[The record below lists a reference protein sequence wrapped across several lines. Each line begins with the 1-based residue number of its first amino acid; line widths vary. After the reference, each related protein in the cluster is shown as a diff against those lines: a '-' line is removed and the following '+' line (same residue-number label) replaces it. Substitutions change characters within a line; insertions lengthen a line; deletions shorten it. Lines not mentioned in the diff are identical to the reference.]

1 MKKIT
6 RLLLLVAISIGMVA
20 CSNDDVPQTPESL
33 RGTTYAS
40 IAVALPK
47 APSTRVLPKGPST
60 RAGLPDDYNK
70 LTDDWEGIDAIETI
84 TVFLVNETLGTID
97 HSTFGTSQFETIDGD
112 GFLKPNLAVKATP
125 GEAVK
130 AYVVLNGN
138 SDVLTALK
146 AATLSTFNT
155 VYETAVAEIASNLAY
170 NDGTNDV
177 IMMTNNEQPTA
188 TTIQPNVK
196 EADAKTGSANTVEV
210 KVERVVSRALATVA
224 AAAKTATINVQDAM
238 DNDVSTITIQS
249 VNYVVGQS
257 NKEFFLTKKTDWK
270 TPDAVY
276 NHVPGVWNPEL
287 FDNTGLAKS
296 IAMKEATGAAAIAD
310 FNTALTTELADSK
323 FVLPVTHATDDYRK
337 GNTTFFEV
345 IAIFKPNLVDGA
357 AYTAGADVFLGM
369 NDGLFYSTRKLAEDN
384 GQKATHYKGDG
395 TTGAIMKYVLWLNP
409 NKIPGATADKAT
421 MSPTVR
427 NQVYHA
433 HIKGFKQIGLPNN
446 PLNPT
451 DPNNPQPKEPG
462 DSGYD
467 PTDPWKPKD
476 STDSGYDPNNPG
488 NENPINPIKPEDPL
502 QTEDTYL
509 SVEIKVL
516 PWGIHSYEINL
527 GNDY

>member
-6 RLLLLVAISIGMVA
+6 RLLLLAAISIGMVA

-40 IAVALPK
+40 IAVTLPK
-47 APSTRVLPKGPST
+47 APSTR
-60 RAGLPDDYNK
+60 ALPDDYNK
-70 LTDDWEGIDAIETI
+70 LTDDWEGIDKINTI

-97 HSTFGTSQFETIDGD
+97 HSTFGTSQFESIDENGV
-112 GFLKPNLAVKATP
+112 LKPNLAVKGTP

-138 SDVLTALK
+138 SDVLTTLK
-146 AATLSTFNT
+146 GTTPGAFAG
-155 VYETAVAEIASNLAY
+155 VYATAVAKNASDLAS

-177 IMMTNNEQPTA
+177 IMMTNTELPTA
-188 TTIQPNVK
+188 IAIEANVD
-196 EADAKTGSANTVEV
+196 EATAIAGTKNSV
-210 KVERVVSRALATVA
+210 KVDVERVVSRALATVA

-257 NKEFFLTKKTDWK
+257 NKKFFLTKKAGYV

-276 NHVPGVWNPEL
+276 GHVPSVDTWNPEL
-287 FDNTGLAKS
+287 FDNTGLSKS
-296 IAMKEATGAAAIAD
+296 IAMQEATGAAAIAD
-310 FNTALTTELADSK
+310 FNTALRTELANSK
-323 FVLPVTHATDDYRK
+323 FVLPVTHETGKYEK

-369 NDGLFYSTRKLAEDN
+369 NDGLFYSTRALAEAS

-395 TTGAIMKYVLWLNP
+395 DTGAIMKYVLWLNP
-409 NKIPGATADKAT
+409 DKIPGAAAGEKAT

-433 HIKGFKQIGLPNN
+433 HIKGFKSIGVPNN
-446 PLNPT
+446 PLNPK
-451 DPNNPQPKEPG
+451 DPNNPQPKDPK
-462 DSGYD
+462 DPGYD
-467 PTDPWKPKD
+467 PADPWKPKD
-476 STDSGYDPNNPG
+476 PTDPDYDPNNPG
-488 NENPINPIKPEDPL
+488 NENPKNPIDPEDPL
-502 QTEDTYL
+502 ETEDTYL
-509 SVEIKVL
+509 SVEITVL
-516 PWGIHSYEINL
+516 KWGVHSYEIDL

>member
-1 MKKIT
+1 MKTIT
-6 RLLLLVAISIGMVA
+6 RLLLLAAISIGMVA

-47 APSTRVLPKGPST
+47 APSTR
-60 RAGLPDDYNK
+60 ALPDDYHD
-70 LTDDWEGIDAIETI
+70 LPDWEGIDAIKTI

-97 HSTFGTSQFETIDGD
+97 HSTFGTSQFEAIDDNGV
-112 GFLKPNLAVKATP
+112 LKPNLAVKGTP

-138 SDVLTALK
+138 TAILDILK
-146 AATLSTFNT
+146 AATPSTFNT
-155 VYETAVAEIASNLAY
+155 VYETAVVKNASDLAK
-170 NDGTNDV
+170 NEAGKDV
-177 IMMTNNEQPTA
+177 IMMTNTVLPTA
-188 TTIQPNVK
+188 ITIEANVD
-196 EADAKTGSANTVEV
+196 EATAKAGTKNSVKVE
-210 KVERVVSRALATVA
+210 VERVVSRAIATVA
-224 AAAKTATINVQDAM
+224 AAAKTATINVKDAM
-238 DNDVSTITIQS
+238 DNNVSTITIQS

-257 NKEFFLTKKTDWK
+257 NREFFLTKKTDWK

-276 NHVPGVWNPEL
+276 NHVPGVWNPSL

-323 FVLPVTHATDDYRK
+323 FVLPVTHLDANYRK
-337 GNTTFFEV
+337 GNTTYFEV
-345 IAIFKPNLVDGA
+345 TAIFTPDAVDGD
-357 AYTAGADVFLGM
+357 AYTAGTDVFLGM
-369 NDGLFYSTRKLAEDN
+369 NDGLFYSTRALAEAS

-395 TTGAIMKYVLWLNP
+395 ATGAIMKYVLWLNP

-433 HIKGFKQIGLPNN
+433 HITGFKQIGLPNN

-451 DPNNPQPKEPG
+451 DPMNP
-462 DSGYD
+462 D
-467 PTDPWKPKD
+467 PLNPA
-476 STDSGYDPNNPG
+476 PG

-516 PWGIHSYEINL
+516 PWGIHSYEIEL

>member
-6 RLLLLVAISIGMVA
+6 KLLLMTAIAIGMVA

-40 IAVALPK
+40 IAVKLPN
-47 APSTRVLPKGPST
+47 GPST
-60 RAGLPDDYNK
+60 RAALTETWKGLDSIN
-70 LTDDWEGIDAIETI
+70 TI

-97 HSTFGTSQFETIDGD
+97 HSTFGTSQFDAIDAD
-112 GFLKPNLAVKATP
+112 GVLKPNLAVKATP
-125 GEAVK
+125 GEKVK

-138 SDVLTALK
+138 SDVLTTLK
-146 AATLSTFNT
+146 EATPSTFNT
-155 VYETAVAEIASNLAY
+155 VYETAVKKNASDLAK
-170 NDGTNDV
+170 NEAGKDV
-177 IMMTNNEQPTA
+177 IMMTNNVQPTA

-224 AAAKTATINVQDAM
+224 ATAKTTAIPVNDAM
-238 DNDVSTITIQS
+238 NVKQSEITIQS

-276 NHVPGVWNPEL
+276 NHVPGVWDPEL

-323 FVLPVTHATDDYRK
+323 FVLPVTHADADYRK
-337 GNTTFFEV
+337 GNTTYFEV
-345 IAIFKPNLVDGA
+345 TAIFTPDAVDGG
-357 AYTAGADVFLGM
+357 AYTAGTDVFLGM
-369 NDGLFYSTRKLAEDN
+369 NDGKFYSTRASAEAS
-384 GQKATHYKGDG
+384 GQKATHYKGTG
-395 TTGAIMKYVLWLNP
+395 TTVTTTKGAIMKYVLWLNP
-409 NKIPGATADKAT
+409 DKVPGETGDKAT

-451 DPNNPQPKEPG
+451 DPMNP
-462 DSGYD
+462 D
-467 PTDPWKPKD
+467 PLNT
-476 STDSGYDPNNPG
+476 TAPG

-516 PWGIHSYEINL
+516 PWGIHSYEIEL

>member
-6 RLLLLVAISIGMVA
+6 RLLLLAAISIGMVA

-40 IAVALPK
+40 IAVTLPK
-47 APSTRVLPKGPST
+47 APSTRT
-60 RAGLPDDYNK
+60 LPDDYNK
-70 LTDDWEGIDAIETI
+70 LTDDWEGIDKISTI

-97 HSTFGTSQFETIDGD
+97 HSTFGTNQFESIDENGV
-112 GFLKPNLAVKATP
+112 LKPNLAVKGTP

-138 SDVLTALK
+138 SDVLT
-146 AATLSTFNT
+146 TLTGTTPGAFAGE
-155 VYETAVAEIASNLAY
+155 YATAVAKNASDLAS

-177 IMMTNNEQPTA
+177 IMMTNTVLPTA
-188 TTIQPNVK
+188 ITIEANVD
-196 EADAKTGSANTVEV
+196 EATAIAGTKNSVKVE
-210 KVERVVSRALATVA
+210 VERVVSRALATVA

-249 VNYVVGQS
+249 VKYVVGQS
-257 NKEFFLTKKTDWK
+257 NKEFFLTKKKDWK

-276 NHVPGVWNPEL
+276 NHVPGVWNPKL

-323 FVLPVTHATDDYRK
+323 FVLPVTHLDANYRK
-337 GNTTFFEV
+337 GNTTYFEV
-345 IAIFKPNLVDGA
+345 TAIFTPDAVDGGT
-357 AYTAGADVFLGM
+357 YTAGTDVFLGM
-369 NDGLFYSTRKLAEDN
+369 NDGLFYSTRALAEAK

-395 TTGAIMKYVLWLNP
+395 NTTDGGAIMKYVLWLNP
-409 NKIPGATADKAT
+409 NVIPGTAGSKAT

-433 HIKGFKQIGLPNN
+433 HIKGFKSIGVPNN
-446 PLNPT
+446 PLNPD
-451 DPNNPQPKEPG
+451 DPNNPQVDPDDPTKPM
-462 DSGYD
+462 D
-467 PTDPWKPKD
+467 PTDP
-476 STDSGYDPNNPG
+476 GYDPNNPG
-488 NENPINPIKPEDPL
+488 NENPKNPIDPEDPL
-502 QTEDTYL
+502 ETEDTYL
-509 SVEIKVL
+509 SVEITVL
-516 PWGIHSYEINL
+516 KWGVHSYEIDL